1 MKKAV
6 AMVMAVVM
14 MLAFG
19 VTAFAANGPLTVE
32 QAKQAALDYA
42 GVKASEATFT
52 KAHRDWDNGR
62 EVYEIEFY
70 ANNTEYD
77 MDVDVNTGR
86 IMSFSKEYHTADST
100 TSRQSIHS
108 PPPAPT
114 TSRPVTTVIMMTTGM
129 ICMTVTGTIVMTTIM
144 TGMTGMTMTAI
155 SMTGS
160 TLTIDQRVR
169 SYTENRK
176 LEQIGKPRFCSGPDF
191 YVHLFYR
198 SR

>member
-6 AMVMAVVM
+6 AMVMVVVM
-14 MLAFG
+14 MLTFG

-42 GVKASEATFT
+42 GVKAAEATFT

-86 IMSFSKEYHTADST
+86 IMGFSTEYHGGYGRFSN
-100 TSRQSIHS
+100 Q
-108 PPPAPT
+108 PANHYGYYGDDWDDMYD
-114 TSRPVTTVIMMTTGM
+114 R
-129 ICMTVTGTIVMTTIM
+129 
-144 TGMTGMTMTAI
+144 
-155 SMTGS
+155 
-160 TLTIDQRVR
+160 DWDDRYDYDR
-169 SYTENRK
+169 
-176 LEQIGKPRFCSGPDF
+176 DF
-191 YVHLFYR
+191 DDMFGWDD
-198 SR
+198 

>member
-6 AMVMAVVM
+6 AMVMVVVM

-86 IMSFSKEYHTADST
+86 IMSFSTEYHGGFNSCGN
-100 TSRQSIHS
+100 Q
-108 PPPAPT
+108 APVNT
-114 TSRPVTTVIMMTTGM
+114 QPQNYGRYH
-129 ICMTVTGTIVMTTIM
+129 
-144 TGMTGMTMTAI
+144 
-155 SMTGS
+155 
-160 TLTIDQRVR
+160 DWDDDWDDWDDR
-169 SYTENRK
+169 Y
-176 LEQIGKPRFCSGPDF
+176 DF
-191 YVHLFYR
+191 DMDDMYDWDD
-198 SR
+198 

>member
-6 AMVMAVVM
+6 AMVMVVVM
-14 MLAFG
+14 MLACG

-42 GVKASEATFT
+42 GVKAAEAAFT

-86 IMSFSKEYHTADST
+86 IMSFSKEYHGGYG
-100 TSRQSIHS
+100 RFNNQ
-108 PPPAPT
+108 PAVNTQPT
-114 TSRPVTTVIMMTTGM
+114 PSFHNQPASHYGYYDDDWDDMYDR
-129 ICMTVTGTIVMTTIM
+129 
-144 TGMTGMTMTAI
+144 
-155 SMTGS
+155 
-160 TLTIDQRVR
+160 DWDDRYDYDYDWDDR
-169 SYTENRK
+169 YDYDR
-176 LEQIGKPRFCSGPDF
+176 DF
-191 YVHLFYR
+191 DDMFGWDD
-198 SR
+198 

>member
-6 AMVMAVVM
+6 AMVMVVVM

-70 ANNTEYD
+70 AHNTEYD

-86 IMSFSKEYHTADST
+86 FNN
-100 TSRQSIHS
+100 Q
-108 PPPAPT
+108 PAVNTQP
-114 TSRPVTTVIMMTTGM
+114 
-129 ICMTVTGTIVMTTIM
+129 
-144 TGMTGMTMTAI
+144 
-155 SMTGS
+155 
-160 TLTIDQRVR
+160 
-169 SYTENRK
+169 
-176 LEQIGKPRFCSGPDF
+176 GPSSHNQPASHYGYYDDDWDDMYDRDWDDRYDYDYDWDDRYDYDRDF
-191 YVHLFYR
+191 DDWFDFDD
-198 SR
+198 